1 MKKYL
6 VINNKINAFNKSL
19 NIPSDKSLSIRCI
32 LFASLASGKSNII
45 NILESDDIKSTIGCV
60 QKFGIKIKKKNKGH
74 YEVFG
79 NGIKGYKYK
88 KGISIN
94 AGNSGTLARLILGC
108 LIDSPHKIKLMGDQ
122 SLSKRDFTRVL
133 NPLKKIG
140 LIFGKKKSLPL
151 MIKGT
156 SNPKP
161 IRYHENQSSA
171 QVKTCLMLAAIKTNG
186 RTIIIAKKSRT
197 HSEIL
202 FKELKIPIKIKS
214 TQKRD
219 IIEILKTK
227 KISSFTY
234 KLPGDIS
241 SASFFIVLTLLT
253 NNAKLTIKN
262 VNINPTRTGII
273 TILNKMGAK
282 IRFRNKKIYKGE
294 LIANIEIKS
303 IKNLK
308 NIKLPQ
314 KFNSSAIDEFLLI
327 FLVAAKAKGVSIFK
341 GLSEL
346 DKKESPRLKWSSK
359 ILNYMGVKNI
369 LTKNSIKIYGNPSL
383 KLNKT
388 ITIKNFLKD
397 HRVFMMSTIAALTC
411 GGRWIINNPDSIS
424 TSFPSFIK
432 KVKELGGKIN

>member
-1 MKKYL
+1 MKKSL

-32 LFASLASGKSNII
+32 LFASLASGKSKII
-45 NILESDDIKSTIGCV
+45 NILESDDIKNTIGCV
-60 QKFGIKIKKKNKGH
+60 QKFGIRIKKKNKGH

-79 NGIKGYKYK
+79 NGVNGYKYK

-186 RTIIIAKKSRT
+186 KTIIIAKKSRT

-282 IRFRNKKIYKGE
+282 IRFRNKKIYKCKI
-294 LIANIEIKS
+294 IANIEIKS

-308 NIKLPQ
+308 NIKIPQ

-327 FLVAAKAKGVSIFK
+327 FLVAAKAKGISIFK

-359 ILNYMGVKNI
+359 ILNYMGVKNV
-369 LTKNSIKIYGNPSL
+369 LTENSIKIYGNPNL

-388 ITIKNFLKD
+388 IIIKNFLKD

-411 GGRWIINNPDSIS
+411 GGRWIINNPESIS

-432 KVKELGGKIN
+432 KIKELGGKLN

>member
-1 MKKYL
+1 
-6 VINNKINAFNKSL
+6 
-19 NIPSDKSLSIRCI
+19 
-32 LFASLASGKSNII
+32 
-45 NILESDDIKSTIGCV
+45 
-60 QKFGIKIKKKNKGH
+60 
-74 YEVFG
+74 
-79 NGIKGYKYK
+79 
-88 KGISIN
+88 
-94 AGNSGTLARLILGC
+94 
-108 LIDSPHKIKLMGDQ
+108 MGDQ

-133 NPLKKIG
+133 NTLKKIG

-186 RTIIIAKKSRT
+186 KTIIIAKKSRT

-282 IRFRNKKIYKGE
+282 IRFRNKKIYKG
-294 LIANIEIKS
+294 
-303 IKNLK
+303 
-308 NIKLPQ
+308 
-314 KFNSSAIDEFLLI
+314 
-327 FLVAAKAKGVSIFK
+327 
-341 GLSEL
+341 
-346 DKKESPRLKWSSK
+346 
-359 ILNYMGVKNI
+359 
-369 LTKNSIKIYGNPSL
+369 
-383 KLNKT
+383 
-388 ITIKNFLKD
+388 
-397 HRVFMMSTIAALTC
+397 
-411 GGRWIINNPDSIS
+411 
-424 TSFPSFIK
+424 
-432 KVKELGGKIN
+432 